1 MRNTGAKDR
10 VNRGLIDAK
19 AVSLEILLLRRG
31 IR

>member
-10 VNRGLIDAK
+10 VNRGPNNVRQ
-19 AVSLEILLLRRG
+19 VSLEILLLRRG